1 MQSGG
6 NEKIEARQAW
16 FCQDPC
22 RYATT
27 SQDFVFVD
35 LFFFLAVGLD
45 IFTGKK
51 HDEILRD
58 EAQVVVNEK
67 YELSLVDV
75 DENRV
80 SLMTDTG
87 EIREDLNLPPG
98 ETGDEIKDK
107 FAEGM
112 QIKVTILKALGKELI
127 VGWSEDKS

>member
-1 MQSGG
+1 M
-6 NEKIEARQAW
+6 
-16 FCQDPC
+16 
-22 RYATT
+22 
-27 SQDFVFVD
+27 
-35 LFFFLAVGLD
+35 
-45 IFTGKK
+45 
-51 HDEILRD
+51 RD